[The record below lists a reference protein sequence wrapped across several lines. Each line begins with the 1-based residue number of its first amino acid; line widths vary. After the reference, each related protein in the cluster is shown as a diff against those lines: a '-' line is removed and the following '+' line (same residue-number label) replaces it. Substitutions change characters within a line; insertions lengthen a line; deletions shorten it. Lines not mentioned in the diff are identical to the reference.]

1 MATLKRAS
9 IWYFRRQ
16 QKKRWKLQAFQDGFQ
31 QGSSEKAKEKL
42 EQFYF
47 GYAYGLFQFAKNI
60 QNHPSKLVFLEVT
73 TSPFAIE
80 LMKQSIAEIH
90 SLKESR
96 IQLLSKLEKAYQ
108 IISRLSKDGVFQVCS
123 KNFNVA
129 IKSVEPDVR
138 KRKRKIS
145 SYWKE
150 SKASKLSY
158 NDVPHPN

>member
-90 SLKESR
+90 S
-96 IQLLSKLEKAYQ
+96 Q